1 MHLIVKDIKICGGV
15 PTIKG
20 TRIPVE
26 LILANIR
33 DEVCF
38 DDICQDYHITLDD
51 IKDSLEYAIKM
62 IK

>member
-1 MHLIVKDIKICGGV
+1 MIVKDSKICGGN

-20 TRIPVE
+20 TRIPVS

-38 DDICQDYHITLDD
+38 YDICHDYQITIKD
-51 IKDSLEYAIKM
+51 IKDCIEFAIEM
-62 IK
+62 VQ